1 MIIFIS
7 LIFLGLSMFA
17 QWRLRSKFKKYSLTP
32 LANGM
37 SGEEIARRMLAD
49 NHISDVR
56 VMSVEGQL
64 SDHYNPADK
73 TVNLSQDVFY
83 GRNAAA
89 AAVAA
94 HECGHAVQH
103 ADAYAMLNF
112 RSAMVPVLNASSK
125 FMPWL
130 IFGGVMLLS
139 TTPIPLMIGIVLFAI
154 TTIFSFITLPVEFDA
169 SRRALAWLDTRSI
182 VTKDELVMSKDALWW
197 AASTYVIAALSSL
210 ATLIYYLG
218 ILNSRRD

>member
-1 MIIFIS
+1 
-7 LIFLGLSMFA
+7 MFA

-37 SGEEIARRMLAD
+37 SGEEIARRMLSD
-49 NHISDVR
+49 NHITDVR

>member
-1 MIIFIS
+1 
-7 LIFLGLSMFA
+7 
-17 QWRLRSKFKKYSLTP
+17 
-32 LANGM
+32 
-37 SGEEIARRMLAD
+37 
-49 NHISDVR
+49 
-56 VMSVEGQL
+56 MSVEGQL

>member
-1 MIIFIS
+1 MIIIIS

-17 QWRLRSKFKKYSLTP
+17 QWRLRSKFKQYSLTP

-37 SGEEIARRMLAD
+37 SGEEIARRMLSD

-112 RSAMVPVLNASSK
+112 RSAMVPVLNASSR

-154 TTIFSFITLPVEFDA
+154 TTLFSIITLPVDFDA

-218 ILNSRRD
+218 ILNGRRD

>member
-1 MIIFIS
+1 
-7 LIFLGLSMFA
+7 MFT

-49 NHISDVR
+49 NHITDVR

>member
-49 NHISDVR
+49 NHITDVR